1 MPEVPSNE
9 PARFCPQCGAA
20 WRAGA
25 SFCTNCG
32 APASDAATAATAPA
46 SRAAA
51 TATKTPASRPAT
63 AGRRPRQGLWLLLGA
78 VVLIAAAVAV
88 FALLN
93 DSQQQAAGA
102 PVTIPT
108 APAVAQDIPFPDVAR
123 ISVENTHMM
132 AMSGEAVIVDV
143 RDKPFFDQSHIRG
156 ALSLPLNDLPARYAE
171 LPKDKAILLYCT

>member
-20 WRAGA
+20 WRASA

-32 APASDAATAATAPA
+32 APAGDAAPTTTAPA
-46 SRAAA
+46 SRPAAA
-51 TATKTPASRPAT
+51 ARQ
-63 AGRRPRQGLWLLLGA
+63 PRKGLWLLLGA

-93 DSQQQAAGA
+93 DSQQQAASA

-108 APAVAQDIPFPDVAR
+108 APAVAQDIPFPDVTR

-156 ALSLPLNDLPARYAE
+156 ALSLPLSELPERYAE

>member
-25 SFCTNCG
+25 GFCTNCG
-32 APASDAATAATAPA
+32 APASG
-46 SRAAA
+46 AA
-51 TATKTPASRPAT
+51 TATAAPAGRPAAAAAATPASRPAT
-63 AGRRPRQGLWLLLGA
+63 AVRSQRQGIWLLLGA

-102 PVTIPT
+102 PVAIPT
-108 APAVAQDIPFPDVAR
+108 APMVARNIPFPDVNR

-143 RDKPFFDQSHIRG
+143 RDTPFFEASHIRG
-156 ALSLPLNDLPARYAE
+156 ALSLPLGDLPARYAE

>member
-1 MPEVPSNE
+1 MPEVPSSE
-9 PARFCPQCGAA
+9 PARFCPQCGAD
-20 WRAGA
+20 WRASA

-32 APASDAATAATAPA
+32 APASGAATAVPAPA
-46 SRAAA
+46 GRPAAA
-51 TATKTPASRPAT
+51 ARSQ
-63 AGRRPRQGLWLLLGA
+63 RRGLWLLLGA

-108 APAVAQDIPFPDVAR
+108 APPVAQDIPFPDVAR
-123 ISVENTHMM
+123 ISVENTHVM

-143 RDKPFFDQSHIRG
+143 RDAPFFETSHIRG
-156 ALSLPLNDLPARYAE
+156 ALSLPLSELPARYTE